1 MRRGLTPLSTY
12 SASCRRRN
20 RISASRDLSG
30 RGAAGD
36 LGALAP
42 RQIQAPVE
50 VEVARWAAADPG
62 GAARADPTDG
72 EGKPAVGS
80 GADCERVVGEAR
92 TAGLAADGAEVS
104 AKAEVRVS
112 ARRSAL
118 DDVPCEPRSG
128 HPGVRLLRHGD
139 LHMALGPGV
148 PDPPPAVPRS
158 MPKSRHLLADFSSVR
173 STAVLGGL
181 HHEYSLAAA

>member
-1 MRRGLTPLSTY
+1 LALG
-12 SASCRRRN
+12 A
-20 RISASRDLSG
+20 G

-36 LGALAP
+36 LGPLAL
-42 RQIQAPVE
+42 RRIQAPLE

-92 TAGLAADGAEVS
+92 TAGLAAHGAEVS

-139 LHMALGPGV
+139 LQLPAAVRVRGDGAPQPTADSLQRDRPSERAVDSPAL
-148 PDPPPAVPRS
+148 
-158 MPKSRHLLADFSSVR
+158 
-173 STAVLGGL
+173 T
-181 HHEYSLAAA
+181 